1 MTIQDWQAVLGLI
14 IGVSAVAGVIFTIL
28 RFYIRAFAKEQLED
42 IRHELKPNS
51 GSSIKDQVTRL
62 EENQAKITETQKA
75 DSERFDHKLDK
86 LEDKVDQMFSI
97 ILKNFGN

>member
-97 ILKNFGN
+97 ILKHFGN